1 MGKPGML
8 QSMGLQ
14 RVNRYDQKFLVS
26 ILGIYLEKT
35 IIQKD
40 TCTPI
45 FIAVLFAISRTW
57 NRLKSPS
64 EDEWIKMD
72 KEF

>member
-57 NRLKSPS
+57 KKPKRPS

>member
-1 MGKPGML
+1 MQFLAFFVYAVTLRKKLGKEPTL
-8 QSMGLQ
+8 
-14 RVNRYDQKFLVS
+14 S
-26 ILGIYLEKT
+26 IFIKCFSVLEKLM
-35 IIQKD
+35 
-40 TCTPI
+40 TPI